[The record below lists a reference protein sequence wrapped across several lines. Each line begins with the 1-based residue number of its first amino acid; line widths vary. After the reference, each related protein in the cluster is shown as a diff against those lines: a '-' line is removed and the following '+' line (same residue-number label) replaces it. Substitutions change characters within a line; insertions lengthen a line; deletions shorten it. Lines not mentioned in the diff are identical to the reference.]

1 MGIFQ
6 EITGGQVGCRPKHF
20 GESELTFQL
29 QATEGVLRRM
39 NFSAFNS
46 VIITLNEY
54 SFAEVCNSSTTRQIR
69 LPKLRYVNVS
79 KELTFLFKEEN

>member
-1 MGIFQ
+1 
-6 EITGGQVGCRPKHF
+6 
-20 GESELTFQL
+20 
-29 QATEGVLRRM
+29 M
-39 NFSAFNS
+39 NFLAFNS

-79 KELTFLFKEEN
+79 KELTFLFKEENAHARPAHDLKNMKCFASNQH